1 MTPAGHFLQLKHI
14 CIPHQILVHRSGA
27 GAALGNAPDHQALA
41 SAAVTGGK
49 NAFRW
54 GHVVLGDQIAPAV
67 PRKTKDLCHIALAAH
82 KPRGNQPPV
91 FGDIVPGRAQAV
103 PVQHGRIGAVP
114 GDHGQHLVHILCHA
128 GGQHGFLPGHHPVRV
143 APDGVDFTVMEDV
156 AVGMG
161 SQRQFTAV

>member
-49 NAFRW
+49 NAFRG
-54 GHVVLGDQIAPAV
+54 GHVVLGDQIAPVV
-67 PRKTKDLCHIALAAH
+67 PRKTKGLCHIALAAH

-91 FGDIVPGRAQAV
+91 FGDIVPGRGA
-103 PVQHGRIGAVP
+103 GRSCPAWPNRSRSGRSRAAPCPYPLPCRGTAWFPP
-114 GDHGQHLVHILCHA
+114 GPASGPRC
-128 GGQHGFLPGHHPVRV
+128 PGWC
-143 APDGVDFTVMEDV
+143 
-156 AVGMG
+156 
-161 SQRQFTAV
+161 

>member
-14 CIPHQILVHRSGA
+14 CIRHQILVHRSGA

-49 NAFRW
+49 NAFRG
-54 GHVVLGDQIAPAV
+54 GHVVLGDQIAPVV
-67 PRKTKDLCHIALAAH
+67 PRKTKGLCHIALAAH
-82 KPRGNQPPV
+82 KARGNQPPV

-114 GDHGQHLVHILCHA
+114 GDHGHTLSISSAMQGDSMVSSRASIRSA
-128 GGQHGFLPGHHPVRV
+128 LPRMVLISPRK
-143 APDGVDFTVMEDV
+143 GVLLL
-156 AVGMG
+156 
-161 SQRQFTAV
+161 QL